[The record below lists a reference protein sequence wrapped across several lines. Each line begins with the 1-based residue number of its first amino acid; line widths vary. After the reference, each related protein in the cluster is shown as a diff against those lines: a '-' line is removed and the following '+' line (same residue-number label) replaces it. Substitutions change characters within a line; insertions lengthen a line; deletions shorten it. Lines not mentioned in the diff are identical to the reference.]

1 MKRDERS
8 ERRPTGLAGVLVL
21 CVTVLAVWAG
31 PAEAEVTTLQNGVS
45 PTAEYKGCV
54 DTCLEGYG
62 KTRPRN
68 KDTIFWT
75 PGSRYGLLKFDL
87 AGIAKGRTV
96 HRAVL
101 RLFLAEI
108 PRAGTPVPVYTM
120 ARDWDETATWIEWKN
135 LDGTKSPQN
144 NWTKPG
150 GDLDRT
156 IDYGFKDARG
166 KPQPG
171 LIARSAV
178 KSGPMGHYIEFD
190 VTKLVTEWVA
200 GVRPNRGFFISKERY
215 SGAKFCTS
223 EWPMVAFRPTVVVE
237 HYAANER
244 PDPKAR
250 LALPD
255 APGPQAE
262 LSPLASTKTNPLYGS
277 SLQTV
282 RFGRNA
288 NCQYR
293 KGHTAGYAKT
303 HPRYPGNWGWTLW
316 MRVGGTAGDFNTA
329 HFRFDLSAIPKNSF
343 VAEAKFKVFAEVGNQ
358 RVPDQKAALGQVPKE
373 TAKERQR
380 RLRGSMSAARE
391 LAKYCF
397 GLYPGA
403 DTREPGRVG
412 WKWKESAPVAI
423 ADLGKQWANE
433 LKKKDAFPETWI
445 EWDVTG
451 LVRAWAQGKT
461 PNHGLLLDHR
471 LMGGHMVV
479 YSDDWIDADR
489 RPYLEVRLGT
499 IGKLPKDDGPFKPE
513 PLTLSG
519 DYWVEP
525 MKKVH
530 ARWKGTKGTFT
541 QYGDSITVTM
551 AFWTPLLYGTYT
563 GGPKEMQDA
572 LATAKKYVHKPCWRN
587 WKDGR
592 YGCAGSTTIS
602 WAFSNIDA
610 WQKRMKPEMSVVLWG
625 TNDAAYGPHGPYHL
639 EKYAVVINRMLKDGT
654 VPIITT
660 LPPFSRQ
667 RGGIRMFL
675 TVHNLRLAHLAVAR
689 AHKLPLIDLYK
700 EMVTRRPD
708 DWDGRLKK
716 FDEGGWKGYNVPTM
730 IARDGIHPSFP
741 KKWQRDWSEE
751 GLNSCGLGLR
761 NYLTLKLWHEIYQKV
776 LKEPK

>member
-1 MKRDERS
+1 MHRYVLVALALLC
-8 ERRPTGLAGVLVL
+8 LAG
-21 CVTVLAVWAG
+21 TASR
-31 PAEAEVTTLQNGVS
+31 AEVTAFQNGVS
-45 PTAEYKGCV
+45 PTKDYKGCI

-62 KTRPRN
+62 RTRPRN

-87 AGIAKGRTV
+87 ARIGKERRV
-96 HRAVL
+96 RRAVL

-144 NWTKPG
+144 NWKKPG
-150 GDLDRT
+150 GDVDRT
-156 IDYGFKDARG
+156 TDWGLKDARG

-171 LIARSAV
+171 LVARSVV
-178 KSGPMGHYIEFD
+178 KSGPMGHHVEFD
-190 VTKLVTEWVA
+190 VTRLVADWVA
-200 GVRPNRGFFISKERY
+200 RRKPNRGFLIDKERY
-215 SGAKFCTS
+215 SGGRFCTS
-223 EWPMVAFRPTVVVE
+223 EWPMAAFRPTLVVE
-237 HYAANER
+237 HYAPNER

-255 APGPQAE
+255 APGPKAT
-262 LSPLASTKTNPLYGS
+262 LSPLASTKPIPLHVPS
-277 SLQTV
+277 VKTV

-293 KGHTAGYAKT
+293 RGHSAGYVKT
-303 HPRYPGNWGWTLW
+303 HPRYPGNWDWTPW
-316 MRVGGTAGDFNTA
+316 IRVGGTAGDFNRA
-329 HFRFDLSAIPKNSF
+329 LFYFNLSAIPKHPPF
-343 VAEAKFKVFAEVGNQ
+343 VAKARFKVFAEVGNQ
-358 RVPDQKAALGQVPKE
+358 RVPDQKTAFGQVPKE
-373 TAKERQR
+373 TAQERQR

-391 LAKYCF
+391 LAKYSF
-397 GLYPGA
+397 GLYPVA
-403 DTREPGRVG
+403 DTPEPGRVG

-451 LVRAWAQGKT
+451 IVRAWAQGKA
-461 PNHGLLLDHR
+461 PNRGLLLDHR
-471 LMGGHMVV
+471 LMGGHMVI
-479 YSDDWIDADR
+479 YSDDWTDADR

-499 IGKLPKDDGPFKPE
+499 FGKLPKDDGPLKPE
-513 PLTLSG
+513 PLTLPG

-525 MKKVH
+525 MRKVH
-530 ARWKGTKGTFT
+530 AKWKGTKGTFT
-541 QYGDSITVTM
+541 HYGDSITVTM
-551 AFWTPLLYGTYT
+551 AFWTPLLYGAYT

-572 LATAKKYVHKPCWRN
+572 LATAKKYVHRPCWRN
-587 WKDGR
+587 WKSGR

-602 WAFSNIDA
+602 WAFANIDT
-610 WQKRMKPEMSVVLWG
+610 WQKRMNSEMAVVLWG
-625 TNDAAYGPHGPYHL
+625 TNDAGAGPHGVYHL
-639 EKYAVVINRMLKDGT
+639 EKYAAVVDRMLQDGT
-654 VPIITT
+654 IPIITT

-667 RGGIRMFL
+667 RGSVQMFL
-675 TVHNLRLAHLAVAR
+675 TVHNLRLSHLAVAR
-689 AHKLPLIDLYK
+689 ARKLPLIDLYR
-700 EMVTRRPD
+700 EMVTRRPN

-741 KKWQRDWSEE
+741 SKYQRDWSDE
-751 GLNSCGLGLR
+751 GLRRCGLGLR
-761 NYLTLKLWHEIYQKV
+761 NYLTLKMWHDIYQKV
-776 LKEPK
+776 LKK